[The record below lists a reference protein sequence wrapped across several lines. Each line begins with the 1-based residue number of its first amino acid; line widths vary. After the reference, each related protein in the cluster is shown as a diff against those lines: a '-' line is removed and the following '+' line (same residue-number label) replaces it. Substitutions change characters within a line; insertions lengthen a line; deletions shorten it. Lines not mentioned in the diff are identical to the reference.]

1 MSEDLGLLD
10 SVAISPQ
17 GVVALVCRT
26 VIFIKNAKSIVS
38 NRSSGTPEKL
48 YPTNGQIF
56 AHAAF
61 NDVGK
66 FLFAWAYDSDGKSLP
81 LESFPV
87 ESLHVWKVHDKLV
100 EHFEARYPSVSSTMG
115 YMNYI

>member
-26 VIFIKNAKSIVS
+26 EIFIKNAQSIVS
-38 NRSSGTPEKL
+38 NRSSGAPEKL

-61 NDVGK
+61 NDIGK
-66 FLFAWAYDSDGKSLP
+66 FLFAWAYDSDGKSL
-81 LESFPV
+81 LPV
-87 ESLHVWKVHDKLV
+87 ESLHVWKVYDRFVK
-100 EHFEARYPSVSSTMG
+100 HFEARYPSVSSTMD
-115 YMNYI
+115 YLTYI

>member
-26 VIFIKNAKSIVS
+26 VIFIKNAQSIVS

-48 YPTNGQIF
+48 YPDNGQIF

-81 LESFPV
+81 V
-87 ESLHVWKVHDKLV
+87 ESLHVWKVHDRLAK
-100 EHFEARYPSVSSTMG
+100 HFEARYPSVSSTMG